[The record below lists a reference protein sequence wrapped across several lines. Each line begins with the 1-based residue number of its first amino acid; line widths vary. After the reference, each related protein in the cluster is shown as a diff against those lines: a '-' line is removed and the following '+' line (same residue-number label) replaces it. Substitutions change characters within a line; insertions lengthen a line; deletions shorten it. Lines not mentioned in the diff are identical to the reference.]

1 MLRGLDNASCLD
13 VGIKG
18 IAGTDAKPAPKGSG
32 KDDLTLGG
40 NLGLHGKT
48 ILPSFSSCEQIRGAL
63 FRNGRPLIHL
73 PGMRL
78 SAALHV
84 LLEGTG
90 APCIT
95 GRTDGIAKGHGG

>member
-1 MLRGLDNASCLD
+1 LLRGLDNASCLD

-48 ILPSFSSCEQIRGAL
+48 ILPSFSSGEQIRTQAL
-63 FRNGRPLIHL
+63 VPW
-73 PGMRL
+73 
-78 SAALHV
+78 ALLRV
-84 LLEGTG
+84 
-90 APCIT
+90 I
-95 GRTDGIAKGHGG
+95 RDR